1 MAAITCDTVL
11 SFHLHD
17 GAYNAEHFIAFITT
31 FLKPYFE
38 DHPKSVLIMN
48 NCRFHHSQEVLRVL
62 NEFRI
67 SFKFLPPYSPQLNPI
82 EEYFG
87 EIKANYKKIKP
98 LAKTREE
105 IKERVLHLLSNRTRN
120 FLASFGRARNFV
132 DQAIS
137 RHHFI

>member
-1 MAAITCDTVL
+1 MD
-11 SFHLHD
+11 
-17 GAYNAEHFIAFITT
+17 
-31 FLKPYFE
+31 
-38 DHPKSVLIMN
+38 

-87 EIKANYKKIKP
+87 EIKANYKKITP
-98 LAKTREE
+98 LAKTRDE
-105 IKERVLHLLSNRTRN
+105 IKERVLHLLPNRSRN